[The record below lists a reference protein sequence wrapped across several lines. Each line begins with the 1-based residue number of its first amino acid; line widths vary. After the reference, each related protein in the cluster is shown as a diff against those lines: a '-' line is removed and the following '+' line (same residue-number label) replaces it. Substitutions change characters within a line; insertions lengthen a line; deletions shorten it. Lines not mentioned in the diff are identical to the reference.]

1 MEQAAAMTETE
12 TIELKKSLAE
22 LKQGLISLAAMLN
35 KHGQAELWF
44 GIAPN
49 GKAVGLEINEKTLR
63 DVSQAIAAHIEP
75 AIYPHITQQLI
86 EGKQCLHI
94 KVEGWQQPYLAY
106 GRAYMRVADED
117 KKLSASELKN
127 LILQSNQDALRWEN
141 EPSGLTPEQLNPE
154 KISRFLSRAD
164 LPPDSVANALEKLD
178 LLRQGAPINAASLFF
193 TDAPIQLRCAVFATH
208 TSSTIIDRHDF
219 DGDILELI
227 EEAEKYALKNI
238 HIGMR
243 LEGLRRVDVPEI
255 PLKAIREALVNAFCH
270 RDWRDPDYVQVA
282 VFKDRLEIRSP
293 GSLYGN
299 LTFDEIRQGNVS
311 RRRNPKIAELLR
323 RIHLVEAWG
332 RGVPLILE
340 NAPATSFIEIAGL
353 FITRFA
359 RPSAQQTT
367 PETSAALGR
376 EDTQTSRET
385 SLESTE
391 TSRETGIDPP
401 DVGTESTET
410 SREPGAE
417 AHSPDTLAGL
427 PTAQKILR
435 HLQSEPASTA
445 RALAQKVGITEKGV
459 RYHLEQLKKQGKL
472 RHVGPTKG
480 GYWEVIGE
488 DNK

>member
-1 MEQAAAMTETE
+1 MDQVLTMTETE
-12 TIELKKSLAE
+12 TVELKKSLAE

-63 DVSQAIAAHIEP
+63 DVSQAITAHIEP
-75 AIYPHITQQLI
+75 AIYPHITQQRI
-86 EGKQCLHI
+86 DGKHCLHI
-94 KVEGWQQPYLAY
+94 KAEGWQQPYLAY

-127 LILQSNQDALRWEN
+127 LILQNNQDALRWEN
-141 EPSGLTPEQLNPE
+141 EPSGLTLEQLNPE
-154 KISRFLSRAD
+154 KISRFLALAD
-164 LPPDSVANALEKLD
+164 LPPDSAASALEKLD
-178 LLRQGAPINAASLFF
+178 LLRQGVPLNAAKLFF
-193 TDAPIQLRCAVFATH
+193 ADAPIQLRCAVFATH

-270 RDWRDPDYVQVA
+270 RDWRDPDFVQVA
-282 VFKDRLEIRSP
+282 VFRDRLEIRSP
-293 GSLYGN
+293 GKLYGG
-299 LTFDEIRQGNVS
+299 LTFDEIRQGNIS

-340 NAPATSFIEIAGL
+340 NAPSTSFDEIGGL
-353 FITRFA
+353 FITRFN
-359 RPSAQQTT
+359 RPSALDASQDAPAIR
-367 PETSAALGR
+367 PETSLKT
-376 EDTQTSRET
+376 TQELPQATQET
-385 SLESTE
+385 TQELPRTTQEILLQHLRSQPGITTVELA
-391 TSRETGIDPP
+391 RVTGL
-401 DVGTESTET
+401 
-410 SREPGAE
+410 
-417 AHSPDTLAGL
+417 SPD
-427 PTAQKILR
+427 
-435 HLQSEPASTA
+435 
-445 RALAQKVGITEKGV
+445 GV
-459 RYHLEQLKKQGKL
+459 KYHLNQLKRTGKL
-472 RHVGPTKG
+472 RRHGPTKG
-480 GYWEVIGE
+480 GYWEVVTKADE
-488 DNK
+488 

>member
-1 MEQAAAMTETE
+1 MDHVLTMTETE
-12 TIELKKSLAE
+12 TVELKKSLAE

-49 GKAVGLEINEKTLR
+49 GKAVGLEISEKTLR
-63 DVSQAIAAHIEP
+63 DVSQAITAYIEP
-75 AIYPHITQQLI
+75 AIYPHITQQRI
-86 EGKQCLHI
+86 DGKHCLQI
-94 KVEGWQQPYLAY
+94 KAEGWQQPYLAY

-127 LILQSNQDALRWEN
+127 LILQNNQDALRWEN
-141 EPSGLTPEQLNPE
+141 EPSGLTLEQLNPE
-154 KISRFLSRAD
+154 KISRFLALAN
-164 LPPDSVANALEKLD
+164 LPPDSAVSALEKLD
-178 LLRQGAPINAASLFF
+178 LLRQGVPLNAAKLFF
-193 TDAPIQLRCAVFATH
+193 ADAPIQLRCAVFATH

-270 RDWRDPDYVQVA
+270 RDWRDPDFVQVA
-282 VFKDRLEIRSP
+282 VFRDRLEIRSP
-293 GSLYGN
+293 GKLYGG

-340 NAPATSFIEIAGL
+340 NAPSTSFDEIGGL
-353 FITRFA
+353 FITRFN
-359 RPSAQQTT
+359 RPSALDASQDAPAIR
-367 PETSAALGR
+367 PETSLKT
-376 EDTQTSRET
+376 TQELPQATQET
-385 SLESTE
+385 TQELPRTTQEILLQHLRSQPGITTVELA
-391 TSRETGIDPP
+391 RVTGL
-401 DVGTESTET
+401 
-410 SREPGAE
+410 
-417 AHSPDTLAGL
+417 SPD
-427 PTAQKILR
+427 
-435 HLQSEPASTA
+435 
-445 RALAQKVGITEKGV
+445 GV
-459 RYHLEQLKKQGKL
+459 KYHLNQLKRTGKL
-472 RHVGPTKG
+472 RRHGPTKG
-480 GYWEVIGE
+480 GYWEVVTKADE
-488 DNK
+488 

>member
-1 MEQAAAMTETE
+1 MDQVLTMTETE
-12 TIELKKSLAE
+12 TVELKKSLAE

-63 DVSQAIAAHIEP
+63 DVSQAITAHIEP
-75 AIYPHITQQLI
+75 AIYPHITQQRI
-86 EGKQCLHI
+86 DGKHCLHI
-94 KVEGWQQPYLAY
+94 KAEGWQQPYLAY

-127 LILQSNQDALRWEN
+127 LILQNNQDALRWEN
-141 EPSGLTPEQLNPE
+141 EPSGLTLEQLNPE
-154 KISRFLSRAD
+154 KISRFLALAG
-164 LPPDSVANALEKLD
+164 LPPDSAASALEKLD
-178 LLRQGAPINAASLFF
+178 LLRQGVPLNAAKLFF
-193 TDAPIQLRCAVFATH
+193 SDAPIQLRCAVFATH

-270 RDWRDPDYVQVA
+270 RDWRDPDFVQVA
-282 VFKDRLEIRSP
+282 VFRDRLEIRSP
-293 GSLYGN
+293 GKLYGG
-299 LTFDEIRQGNVS
+299 LTFDEIRQGNIS

-340 NAPATSFIEIAGL
+340 NAPSTSFDEIGGL
-353 FITRFA
+353 FITRFN
-359 RPSAQQTT
+359 RPSALDASQDAPAIR
-367 PETSAALGR
+367 PETSLKT
-376 EDTQTSRET
+376 TQELPQATQET
-385 SLESTE
+385 TQEVPRTTQEILLQHLRSQPGITTVELA
-391 TSRETGIDPP
+391 RVTGL
-401 DVGTESTET
+401 
-410 SREPGAE
+410 
-417 AHSPDTLAGL
+417 SPD
-427 PTAQKILR
+427 
-435 HLQSEPASTA
+435 
-445 RALAQKVGITEKGV
+445 GV
-459 RYHLEQLKKQGKL
+459 KYHLNQLKRTGKL
-472 RHVGPTKG
+472 RRHGPTKG
-480 GYWEVIGE
+480 GYWVVVTKADE
-488 DNK
+488 

>member
-1 MEQAAAMTETE
+1 MDQVLTMTETE
-12 TIELKKSLAE
+12 TVELKKSLAE

-63 DVSQAIAAHIEP
+63 DVSQAITAHIEP
-75 AIYPHITQQLI
+75 AIYPHITQQRI
-86 EGKQCLHI
+86 DGKHCLHI
-94 KVEGWQQPYLAY
+94 KAEGWQQPYLAY

-127 LILQSNQDALRWEN
+127 LILQNNQDALRWEN
-141 EPSGLTPEQLNPE
+141 EPSGLTLEQLNPE
-154 KISRFLSRAD
+154 KISRFLALAG
-164 LPPDSVANALEKLD
+164 LPPDSAASALEKLD
-178 LLRQGAPINAASLFF
+178 LLRQGVPLNAAKLFF
-193 TDAPIQLRCAVFATH
+193 SDAPIQLRCAVFATN

-270 RDWRDPDYVQVA
+270 RDWRDPDFVQVA
-282 VFKDRLEIRSP
+282 VFRDRLEIRSP
-293 GSLYGN
+293 GKLYGG
-299 LTFDEIRQGNVS
+299 LTFDEIRQGNIS

-340 NAPATSFIEIAGL
+340 NAPSTSFDEIGGL
-353 FITRFA
+353 FITRFN
-359 RPSAQQTT
+359 RPSALDASQDAPAIR
-367 PETSAALGR
+367 PETSLKT
-376 EDTQTSRET
+376 TQELPQATQET
-385 SLESTE
+385 TQEVPRTTQEILLQHLRSQPGITTVELA
-391 TSRETGIDPP
+391 RVTGL
-401 DVGTESTET
+401 
-410 SREPGAE
+410 
-417 AHSPDTLAGL
+417 SPD
-427 PTAQKILR
+427 
-435 HLQSEPASTA
+435 
-445 RALAQKVGITEKGV
+445 GV
-459 RYHLEQLKKQGKL
+459 KYHLNQLKRTGKL
-472 RHVGPTKG
+472 RRHGPTKG
-480 GYWEVIGE
+480 GYWEVVTKADE
-488 DNK
+488 

>member
-1 MEQAAAMTETE
+1 MDQVLTMTETE
-12 TIELKKSLAE
+12 TVELKKSLAE

-63 DVSQAIAAHIEP
+63 DVSQAITAHIEP
-75 AIYPHITQQLI
+75 AIYPHITQQRI
-86 EGKQCLHI
+86 DGKHCLHI
-94 KVEGWQQPYLAY
+94 KAEGWQQPYLAY

-127 LILQSNQDALRWEN
+127 LILQNNQDALRWEN
-141 EPSGLTPEQLNPE
+141 EPSGLTLEQLNPE
-154 KISRFLSRAD
+154 KISRFLALAD
-164 LPPDSVANALEKLD
+164 LPPDSAASALEKLD
-178 LLRQGAPINAASLFF
+178 LLRQGVPLNAAKLFF
-193 TDAPIQLRCAVFATH
+193 SDAPIQLRCAVFATH

-270 RDWRDPDYVQVA
+270 RDWRDPDFVQVA
-282 VFKDRLEIRSP
+282 VFRDRLEIRSP
-293 GSLYGN
+293 DKLYGG
-299 LTFDEIRQGNVS
+299 LTFDEIRQGNIS

-340 NAPATSFIEIAGL
+340 NAPSTSFDEIGGL
-353 FITRFA
+353 FITRFN
-359 RPSAQQTT
+359 RPSALDASQDAPAIR
-367 PETSAALGR
+367 PETSLKT
-376 EDTQTSRET
+376 TQELPQATQET
-385 SLESTE
+385 TQELPRTTQEILLQHLRSQPGITTVELA
-391 TSRETGIDPP
+391 RVTGL
-401 DVGTESTET
+401 
-410 SREPGAE
+410 
-417 AHSPDTLAGL
+417 SPD
-427 PTAQKILR
+427 
-435 HLQSEPASTA
+435 
-445 RALAQKVGITEKGV
+445 GV
-459 RYHLEQLKKQGKL
+459 KYHLNQLKRTGKL
-472 RHVGPTKG
+472 RRHGPTKG
-480 GYWEVIGE
+480 GYWEVVTKADE
-488 DNK
+488 

>member
-1 MEQAAAMTETE
+1 MDQVLTMTETE
-12 TIELKKSLAE
+12 TVELKKSLAE

-63 DVSQAIAAHIEP
+63 DVSQAITAHIEP
-75 AIYPHITQQLI
+75 AIYPHITQQRI
-86 EGKQCLHI
+86 DGKHCLHI
-94 KVEGWQQPYLAY
+94 KAEGWQQPYLAY

-127 LILQSNQDALRWEN
+127 LILQNNQDALRWEN
-141 EPSGLTPEQLNPE
+141 EPSGLTLEQLNPE
-154 KISRFLSRAD
+154 KISRFLALAD
-164 LPPDSVANALEKLD
+164 LPPDSAASALEKLD
-178 LLRQGAPINAASLFF
+178 LLRQGVPLNAAKLFF
-193 TDAPIQLRCAVFATH
+193 SDAPIQLRCAVFATH

-270 RDWRDPDYVQVA
+270 RDWRDPDFVQVA
-282 VFKDRLEIRSP
+282 VFRDRLEIRSP
-293 GSLYGN
+293 GKLYGG
-299 LTFDEIRQGNVS
+299 LTFDEIRQGNIS

-340 NAPATSFIEIAGL
+340 NAPSTSFDEIGGL
-353 FITRFA
+353 FITRFN
-359 RPSAQQTT
+359 RPSALDASQDAPAIR
-367 PETSAALGR
+367 PETSLKT
-376 EDTQTSRET
+376 TQELPQATQET
-385 SLESTE
+385 TQEVPRTTQEILLQHLRSQPGITTVELA
-391 TSRETGIDPP
+391 RVTGL
-401 DVGTESTET
+401 
-410 SREPGAE
+410 
-417 AHSPDTLAGL
+417 SPD
-427 PTAQKILR
+427 
-435 HLQSEPASTA
+435 
-445 RALAQKVGITEKGV
+445 GV
-459 RYHLEQLKKQGKL
+459 KYHLNQLKRTGKL
-472 RHVGPTKG
+472 RRHGPTKG
-480 GYWEVIGE
+480 GYWVVVTKADE
-488 DNK
+488 

>member
-1 MEQAAAMTETE
+1 MDQVLTMTETE
-12 TIELKKSLAE
+12 TVELKKSLAE

-63 DVSQAIAAHIEP
+63 DVSQAITAHIEP
-75 AIYPHITQQLI
+75 AIYPHITQQRI
-86 EGKQCLHI
+86 DGKHCLHI
-94 KVEGWQQPYLAY
+94 KAEGWQQPYLAY

-127 LILQSNQDALRWEN
+127 LILQNNQDALRWES
-141 EPSGLTPEQLNPE
+141 EPSGLTLEQLNPE
-154 KISRFLSRAD
+154 KISRFLALAG
-164 LPPDSVANALEKLD
+164 LPPDSAASALEKLD
-178 LLRQGAPINAASLFF
+178 LLRQGVPLNAAKLFF
-193 TDAPIQLRCAVFATH
+193 SDAPIQLRCAVFATH

-270 RDWRDPDYVQVA
+270 RDWRDPDFVQVA
-282 VFKDRLEIRSP
+282 VFRDRLEIRSP
-293 GSLYGN
+293 GKLYGG
-299 LTFDEIRQGNVS
+299 LTFDEIRQGNIS

-340 NAPATSFIEIAGL
+340 NAPSTSFDEIGGL
-353 FITRFA
+353 FITRFN
-359 RPSAQQTT
+359 RPSALDASQDAPAIR
-367 PETSAALGR
+367 PETSLKT
-376 EDTQTSRET
+376 TQELPQATQET
-385 SLESTE
+385 TQEVPRTTQEILLQHLRSQPGITTVELA
-391 TSRETGIDPP
+391 RVTGL
-401 DVGTESTET
+401 
-410 SREPGAE
+410 
-417 AHSPDTLAGL
+417 SPD
-427 PTAQKILR
+427 
-435 HLQSEPASTA
+435 
-445 RALAQKVGITEKGV
+445 GV
-459 RYHLEQLKKQGKL
+459 KYHLNQLKRTGKL
-472 RHVGPTKG
+472 RRHGPTKG
-480 GYWEVIGE
+480 GYWEVVTKADE
-488 DNK
+488 

>member
-1 MEQAAAMTETE
+1 MDQVLTMTETE
-12 TIELKKSLAE
+12 TVELKKSLAE

-63 DVSQAIAAHIEP
+63 DVSQAITAHIEP
-75 AIYPHITQQLI
+75 AIYPHITQQRI
-86 EGKQCLHI
+86 DGKHCLHI
-94 KVEGWQQPYLAY
+94 KAEGWQQPYLAY

-127 LILQSNQDALRWEN
+127 LILQNNQDALRWEN
-141 EPSGLTPEQLNPE
+141 EPSGLTLEQLNPE
-154 KISRFLSRAD
+154 KISRFLALAD
-164 LPPDSVANALEKLD
+164 LPPDSAASALEKLD
-178 LLRQGAPINAASLFF
+178 LLRQGVPLNAAKLFF
-193 TDAPIQLRCAVFATH
+193 SDAPIQLRCAVFATH

-270 RDWRDPDYVQVA
+270 RDWRDPDFVQVA
-282 VFKDRLEIRSP
+282 VFRDRLEIRSP
-293 GSLYGN
+293 GKLYGG
-299 LTFDEIRQGNVS
+299 LTFDEIRQGNIS

-340 NAPATSFIEIAGL
+340 NAPSTSFDEIGGL
-353 FITRFA
+353 IITRFN
-359 RPSAQQTT
+359 RPSALDASQDAPAIR
-367 PETSAALGR
+367 PETSLKTTQELPQATQETTQELPKTTQEVLLQHLRSQPGITMVAL
-376 EDTQTSRET
+376 
-385 SLESTE
+385 
-391 TSRETGIDPP
+391 
-401 DVGTESTET
+401 
-410 SREPGAE
+410 
-417 AHSPDTLAGL
+417 
-427 PTAQKILR
+427 
-435 HLQSEPASTA
+435 A
-445 RALAQKVGITEKGV
+445 RATGLSTDGV
-459 RYHLEQLKKQGKL
+459 KYHLTQLKRTGKL
-472 RHVGPTKG
+472 RRHGPTKG
-480 GYWEVIGE
+480 GYWEVMEVVEAIKATEGGT
-488 DNK
+488 K

>member
-1 MEQAAAMTETE
+1 MDHVLTMTETE
-12 TIELKKSLAE
+12 TVELKKSLAE

-63 DVSQAIAAHIEP
+63 DVSQAITAHIEP
-75 AIYPHITQQLI
+75 AIYPHITQQRI
-86 EGKQCLHI
+86 DGKHCLQI
-94 KVEGWQQPYLAY
+94 KAEGWQQPYLAY

-127 LILQSNQDALRWEN
+127 LILQNNQDALRWEN
-141 EPSGLTPEQLNPE
+141 EPSGLTLEQLNPE
-154 KISRFLSRAD
+154 KISRFLALAN
-164 LPPDSVANALEKLD
+164 LPPDSAVSALEKLD
-178 LLRQGAPINAASLFF
+178 LLRQGVPLNAAKLFF
-193 TDAPIQLRCAVFATH
+193 ADAPIQLRCAVFATH

-270 RDWRDPDYVQVA
+270 RDWRDPDFVQVA
-282 VFKDRLEIRSP
+282 VFRDRLEIRSP
-293 GSLYGN
+293 GKLYGG

-340 NAPATSFIEIAGL
+340 NAPSTSFDEIGGL
-353 FITRFA
+353 FITRFN
-359 RPSAQQTT
+359 RPSALDASQDAPSIR
-367 PETSAALGR
+367 PETSLKT
-376 EDTQTSRET
+376 TQELPQATQET
-385 SLESTE
+385 TQELPRTTQEILLQHLRSQPGITTVELA
-391 TSRETGIDPP
+391 RVTGL
-401 DVGTESTET
+401 
-410 SREPGAE
+410 
-417 AHSPDTLAGL
+417 SPD
-427 PTAQKILR
+427 
-435 HLQSEPASTA
+435 
-445 RALAQKVGITEKGV
+445 GV
-459 RYHLEQLKKQGKL
+459 KYHLNQLKRTGKL
-472 RHVGPTKG
+472 RRHGPTKG
-480 GYWEVIGE
+480 GYWEVVTKADE
-488 DNK
+488 

>member
-1 MEQAAAMTETE
+1 MDQVLTMTETE
-12 TIELKKSLAE
+12 TVELKKSLAE

-63 DVSQAIAAHIEP
+63 DVSQAITAHIEP
-75 AIYPHITQQLI
+75 AIYPHITQQRI
-86 EGKQCLHI
+86 DGKHCLHI
-94 KVEGWQQPYLAY
+94 KAEGWQQPYLAY

-127 LILQSNQDALRWEN
+127 LILQNNQDALRWEN
-141 EPSGLTPEQLNPE
+141 EPSGLTLEQLNPE
-154 KISRFLSRAD
+154 KISRFLALAD
-164 LPPDSVANALEKLD
+164 LPPDSAASALEKLD
-178 LLRQGAPINAASLFF
+178 LLRQGVPLNAAKLFF
-193 TDAPIQLRCAVFATH
+193 SDAPIQLRCAVFATH

-270 RDWRDPDYVQVA
+270 RDWRDPDFVQVA
-282 VFKDRLEIRSP
+282 VFRDRLEIRSP
-293 GSLYGN
+293 GKLYGG
-299 LTFDEIRQGNVS
+299 LTFDEIRQGNIS

-340 NAPATSFIEIAGL
+340 NAPSTSFDEIGGL
-353 FITRFA
+353 FITRFN
-359 RPSAQQTT
+359 RPSALDASQDAPAIR
-367 PETSAALGR
+367 PETSLKT
-376 EDTQTSRET
+376 TQELPQATQET
-385 SLESTE
+385 TQELPRTTQEILLQHLRSQPGITTVELARVTE
-391 TSRETGIDPP
+391 L
-401 DVGTESTET
+401 
-410 SREPGAE
+410 
-417 AHSPDTLAGL
+417 SPD
-427 PTAQKILR
+427 
-435 HLQSEPASTA
+435 
-445 RALAQKVGITEKGV
+445 GV
-459 RYHLEQLKKQGKL
+459 KYHLNQLKRTGKL
-472 RHVGPTKG
+472 RRHGPTKG
-480 GYWEVIGE
+480 GYWEVVTKADE
-488 DNK
+488 

>member
-1 MEQAAAMTETE
+1 MDHVLTMTETE
-12 TIELKKSLAE
+12 TVELKKSLAE

-49 GKAVGLEINEKTLR
+49 GKVVGLEINEKTLR

-75 AIYPHITQQLI
+75 AIYPHITQQRI
-86 EGKQCLHI
+86 DGKHCLHI
-94 KVEGWQQPYLAY
+94 KAEGWQQPYLAY

-141 EPSGLTPEQLNPE
+141 EPSGLTLEQLNPE
-154 KISRFLSRAD
+154 KISHFLARAD
-164 LPPDSVANALEKLD
+164 LPPDSAANALEKLD
-178 LLRQGAPINAASLFF
+178 LLRQGSPINAAKLFF
-193 TDAPIQLRCAVFATH
+193 ADEPIQLRCAVFATH

-255 PLKAIREALVNAFCH
+255 SLKAIRESLVNAFCH
-270 RDWRDPDYVQVA
+270 RDWRDPDFVQVA

-340 NAPATSFIEIAGL
+340 NAPDASFIEIGGL
-353 FITRFA
+353 FITRFK
-359 RPSAQQTT
+359 RPSALEAAAEASAKTGM
-367 PETSAALGR
+367 ETGR
-376 EDTQTSRET
+376 ENTETDRET
-385 SLESTE
+385 GIESPD
-391 TSRETGIDPP
+391 TSRETG
-401 DVGTESTET
+401 TEAAS
-410 SREPGAE
+410 SGA
-417 AHSPDTLAGL
+417 PAGL
-427 PTAQKILR
+427 PNARKILL

-445 RALAQKVGITEKGV
+445 KDLAQKVGITERGV

-472 RHVGPTKG
+472 RHLGPTKG
-480 GYWEVIGE
+480 GHWEVIGK
-488 DNK
+488 DNEQP

>member
-1 MEQAAAMTETE
+1 MDQVLTMTETE
-12 TIELKKSLAE
+12 TVELKKSLAE

-63 DVSQAIAAHIEP
+63 DVSQAITAHIEP
-75 AIYPHITQQLI
+75 AIYPHITQQRI
-86 EGKQCLHI
+86 DGKHCLHI
-94 KVEGWQQPYLAY
+94 KAEGWQQPYLAY

-127 LILQSNQDALRWEN
+127 LILQNNQDALRWEN
-141 EPSGLTPEQLNPE
+141 EPSGLTLEQLNPE
-154 KISRFLSRAD
+154 KISRFLALAD
-164 LPPDSVANALEKLD
+164 LPPDSAANALEKLD
-178 LLRQGAPINAASLFF
+178 LLRQGVPLNAAKLFF
-193 TDAPIQLRCAVFATH
+193 SDAPIQLRCAVFATH

-270 RDWRDPDYVQVA
+270 RDWRDPDFVQVA
-282 VFKDRLEIRSP
+282 VFRDRLEIRSP
-293 GSLYGN
+293 GKLYGG
-299 LTFDEIRQGNVS
+299 LTFDEIRQGNIS

-340 NAPATSFIEIAGL
+340 NAPSTSFDEIGGL
-353 FITRFA
+353 FITRFN
-359 RPSAQQTT
+359 RPSALDALQDAPAIR
-367 PETSAALGR
+367 PETSLKT
-376 EDTQTSRET
+376 TQELPQATQET
-385 SLESTE
+385 TQELPRTTQEILLQHLRSQPGITTVELA
-391 TSRETGIDPP
+391 RVTGL
-401 DVGTESTET
+401 
-410 SREPGAE
+410 
-417 AHSPDTLAGL
+417 SPD
-427 PTAQKILR
+427 
-435 HLQSEPASTA
+435 
-445 RALAQKVGITEKGV
+445 GV
-459 RYHLEQLKKQGKL
+459 KYHLNQLKRTGKL
-472 RHVGPTKG
+472 RRHGPTKG
-480 GYWEVIGE
+480 GYWEVVTKADE
-488 DNK
+488 

>member
-1 MEQAAAMTETE
+1 MTETE
-12 TIELKKSLAE
+12 TVELKKSLAE

-49 GKAVGLEINEKTLR
+49 GKAVGLEISEKTLR
-63 DVSQAIAAHIEP
+63 DVSQAITAHIEP
-75 AIYPHITQQLI
+75 AIYPHITQQRI
-86 EGKQCLHI
+86 DGKHCLHI
-94 KVEGWQQPYLAY
+94 KAEGWQQPYLAY

-127 LILQSNQDALRWEN
+127 LILQNNQDALRWEN
-141 EPSGLTPEQLNPE
+141 EPSGLTLEQLNPE
-154 KISRFLSRAD
+154 KISRFLALAD
-164 LPPDSVANALEKLD
+164 LPPDSAASALEKLD
-178 LLRQGAPINAASLFF
+178 LLRQGVPLNAAKLFF
-193 TDAPIQLRCAVFATH
+193 SDAPIQLRCAVFATH

-270 RDWRDPDYVQVA
+270 RDWRDPDFVQVA

-293 GSLYGN
+293 GKLYGG

-311 RRRNPKIAELLR
+311 SRRNPKIAELLR

-340 NAPATSFIEIAGL
+340 NAPDASFLEIGGL

-359 RPSAQQTT
+359 RPSAAEAAVEADARTGPNT
-367 PETSAALGR
+367 GTESPATGPKTGLKTVPETSPKTGLER
-376 EDTQTSRET
+376 SDKPKESPRKHQET
-385 SLESTE
+385 L
-391 TSRETGIDPP
+391 
-401 DVGTESTET
+401 
-410 SREPGAE
+410 
-417 AHSPDTLAGL
+417 
-427 PTAQKILR
+427 LR
-435 HLQSEPASTA
+435 HLRQHPTASVPALMQATGLSTN
-445 RALAQKVGITEKGV
+445 GV
-459 RYHLEQLKKQGKL
+459 KYHLNQLKRTGKL
-472 RHVGPTKG
+472 RRHGPTKG
-480 GYWEVIGE
+480 GYWEVVTKADE
-488 DNK
+488 

>member
-1 MEQAAAMTETE
+1 MEHEPIMTETE
-12 TIELKKSLAE
+12 TTELKKSLAE

-49 GKAVGLEINEKTLR
+49 GKAVGLDVNEKTLR

-75 AIYPHITQQLI
+75 AIYPHITQQSI
-86 EGKQCLHI
+86 EGKPCLHV
-94 KVEGWQQPYLAY
+94 KAEGWQQPYLAY

-141 EPSGLTPEQLNPE
+141 EPSGLTLAQLSPE
-154 KISRFLSRAD
+154 KISRFLARAD
-164 LPPDSVANALEKLD
+164 LPPDSAANALEKLD
-178 LLRQGAPINAASLFF
+178 LLRQGAPINAAKLFF
-193 TDAPIQLRCAVFATH
+193 ADEPIQLRCAVFATH

-255 PLKAIREALVNAFCH
+255 SLKAIRESLVNAFCH

-311 RRRNPKIAELLR
+311 RRRNPKIAEMLR

-340 NAPATSFIEIAGL
+340 NAPDASFIEIGGL

-359 RPSAQQTT
+359 RPSARQAI
-367 PETSAALGR
+367 PETS
-376 EDTQTSRET
+376 
-385 SLESTE
+385 TE
-391 TSRETGIDPP
+391 T
-401 DVGTESTET
+401 
-410 SREPGAE
+410 
-417 AHSPDTLAGL
+417 GL
-427 PTAQKILR
+427 KTAQETPRPTQETTQELPKTAQEVVLQHLR
-435 HLQSEPASTA
+435 SQPGITTVALA
-445 RALAQKVGITEKGV
+445 RATGLSTDGV
-459 RYHLEQLKKQGKL
+459 KYHLTQLKRTGKL
-472 RHVGPTKG
+472 RRHGPTKG
-480 GYWEVIGE
+480 GHWEVIDE
-488 DNK
+488 ATDQA

>member
-1 MEQAAAMTETE
+1 MDQVLTMTETE
-12 TIELKKSLAE
+12 TVELKKSLAE

-63 DVSQAIAAHIEP
+63 DVSQAITAHIEP
-75 AIYPHITQQLI
+75 AIYPHITQQRI
-86 EGKQCLHI
+86 DGKHCLHI
-94 KVEGWQQPYLAY
+94 KAEGWQQPYLAY

-127 LILQSNQDALRWEN
+127 LILQNNQDALRWEN
-141 EPSGLTPEQLNPE
+141 EPSGLTLEQLNPE
-154 KISRFLSRAD
+154 KISRFLALAG
-164 LPPDSVANALEKLD
+164 LPPDSAASALEKLD
-178 LLRQGAPINAASLFF
+178 LLRQGVPLNAAKLFF
-193 TDAPIQLRCAVFATH
+193 SDAPIQLRCAVFATH

-270 RDWRDPDYVQVA
+270 RDWRDPDFVQVA
-282 VFKDRLEIRSP
+282 VFRDRLEIRSP
-293 GSLYGN
+293 GKLYGG
-299 LTFDEIRQGNVS
+299 LTFDEIRQGNIS

-340 NAPATSFIEIAGL
+340 NAPSTSFDEIGGL
-353 FITRFA
+353 FITRFN
-359 RPSAQQTT
+359 RPSALDASQDAPAIR
-367 PETSAALGR
+367 PETSLKT
-376 EDTQTSRET
+376 TQELPQATQET
-385 SLESTE
+385 TQEVPRTTQEILLQHLRSQPGITTVELA
-391 TSRETGIDPP
+391 RVTGL
-401 DVGTESTET
+401 
-410 SREPGAE
+410 
-417 AHSPDTLAGL
+417 SPD
-427 PTAQKILR
+427 
-435 HLQSEPASTA
+435 
-445 RALAQKVGITEKGV
+445 GV
-459 RYHLEQLKKQGKL
+459 KYHLNQLKRTGKL
-472 RHVGPTKG
+472 RRHGPTKG
-480 GYWEVIGE
+480 GYWEVVTKADE
-488 DNK
+488 